1 MKVLLRMLL
10 VSALAGAGL
19 LASACGQLEDV
30 RTVGETEGLYIDI
43 NNLRYQVQISRVL
56 NENDP
61 DDRDYLAGLPETE
74 RPEPGETYFGVFL
87 RVQNT
92 TEDTTAETADEF
104 EIVDTDEESYEPIE
118 LPEENIWAYR
128 PTTLGPGDI
137 LPPENSAQFTGT
149 TRGALLLFVVGVD
162 TLQNRPLEFEI
173 HSPTNPDEIGTID
186 LDV

>member
-1 MKVLLRMLL
+1 MLL
-10 VSALAGAGL
+10 VSALSGAGL
-19 LASACGQLEDV
+19 LASGCGQLEDV

-43 NNLRYQVQISRVL
+43 NDLRYQVQISRVL

-61 DDRDYLAGLPETE
+61 DDRDYLAGVPEAE
-74 RPEPGETYFGVFL
+74 RPKPGETYFAVFL

-92 TEDTTAETADEF
+92 TRDTTAQTAEEF
-104 EIVDTDEESYEPIE
+104 EIVDTDGEHYEPIE
-118 LPEENIWAYR
+118 LPEENIWAHR
-128 PTTLGPGDI
+128 PTTLGPGAL
-137 LPPENSAQFTGT
+137 LPAENSAQFTGT
-149 TRGALLLFVVGVD
+149 TRGALLLFVLGVD

>member
-1 MKVLLRMLL
+1 MLL
-10 VSALAGAGL
+10 VSAMVGAGS
-19 LASACGQLEDV
+19 LASGCGQIEDV
-30 RTVGETEGLYIDI
+30 RTLGETEGLYIDV

-56 NENDP
+56 NPNDP
-61 DDRDYLAGLPETE
+61 DDRDYLAGVPEAE
-74 RPEPGETYFGVFL
+74 QPEPGETFFAVFL

-92 TEDTTAETADEF
+92 TKDTTAETAEEF
-104 EIVDTDEESYEPIE
+104 EIVDTDGDQYEPIE

-137 LPPENSAQFTGT
+137 LPSENSAQFSGT
-149 TRGALLLFVVGVD
+149 TRGALLLFRLGVD

-173 HSPTNPDEIGTID
+173 HSPVNPDETGIID

>member
-1 MKVLLRMLL
+1 MLL

-19 LASACGQLEDV
+19 FASGCGQHEDV
-30 RTVGETEGLYIDI
+30 RTLGETEGLYIDV

-56 NENDP
+56 NPNDP
-61 DDRDYLAGLPETE
+61 DDRDYLAGVPETE
-74 RPEPGETYFGVFL
+74 QPKPGETFFAVFL

-92 TEDTTAETADEF
+92 TKEKTAETAEEF
-104 EIVDTDEESYEPIE
+104 EIIDTDGDHYKPIE

-137 LPPENSAQFTGT
+137 LPSENSAQFSGT
-149 TRGALLLFVVGVD
+149 TRGALLLFRLGVD

-173 HSPTNPDEIGTID
+173 HSPVNPDEVGIID